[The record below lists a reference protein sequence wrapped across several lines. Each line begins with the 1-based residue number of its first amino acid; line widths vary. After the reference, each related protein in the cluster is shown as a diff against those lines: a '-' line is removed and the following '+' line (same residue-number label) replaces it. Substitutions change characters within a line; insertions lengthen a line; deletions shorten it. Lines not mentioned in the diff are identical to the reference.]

1 MSDQPKVTLMVIL
14 ASQDMVLWLV
24 IILGPGLFV
33 YHYYLIFFV
42 LQLSLLVKHYKA
54 YMQV

>member
-33 YHYYLIFFV
+33 YHYYLIFLV
-42 LQLSLLVKHYKA
+42 LQLSLLVKQYKA